1 MSETKTNKTGRSPKP
16 AGRPKDADKAAA
28 ILEAA
33 RGRFLRDG
41 LRATSVE
48 AVAADAGVSK
58 VTVYSHF
65 GDKENLFLAS
75 MRDTARRLGWDCGE
89 GAASAAP
96 RTEDEL
102 RRALRDKGVALLKF
116 LSRPE
121 LVSCERVVMAE
132 AQHSASIGR
141 RFWEFGPSRAVAD
154 VADLLRA
161 GESAGLIRL
170 RKNRRGPA
178 AEEAAERLIGMW
190 KGLDETRSHFGLP
203 RRQNTPAALRRHV
216 GGCVDD
222 FLAARAASPRAGG
235 GV

>member
-1 MSETKTNKTGRSPKP
+1 MSELETTKPGRRPKP

-28 ILEAA
+28 ILNAAEA
-33 RGRFLRDG
+33 RFLRDG
-41 LRATSVE
+41 LRGTSVE

-65 GDKENLFLAS
+65 GDKESLFLAV

-89 GAASAAP
+89 AAAPTAP
-96 RTEDEL
+96 RTEHEL

-132 AQHSASIGR
+132 AQHSESIGR
-141 RFWEFGPSRAVAD
+141 RFWEFGPSRAIAD
-154 VADLLRA
+154 VAGLLRD
-161 GESAGLIRL
+161 GESAKLIRL
-170 RKNRRGPA
+170 RKGRRGPA

-203 RRQNTPAALRRHV
+203 RRQSSPAALRRHV
-216 GGCVDD
+216 AECVDD
-222 FLAARAASPRAGG
+222 FLRARRPD
-235 GV
+235 